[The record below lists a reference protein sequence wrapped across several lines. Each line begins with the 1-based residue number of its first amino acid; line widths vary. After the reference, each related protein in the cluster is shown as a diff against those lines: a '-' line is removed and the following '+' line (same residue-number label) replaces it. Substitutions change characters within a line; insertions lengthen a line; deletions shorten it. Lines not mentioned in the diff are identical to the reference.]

1 MTAKEMQAEAAAYL
15 SRYRSAKKEIK
26 EIERRIERAQL
37 EMMGVK
43 GISYENGD
51 MPKAPSHTSDLSD
64 YMVRIDDLLQDWK
77 AAQIRAITTMREIST
92 AISDVQHDQARRIL
106 MLHFVDG
113 KSYTEI
119 QTIIPCGN
127 NACFCWR
134 RIGLM
139 EIYNK
144 IKPGSLE

>member
-1 MTAKEMQAEAAAYL
+1 MTAKEMQQEAAAYL

-37 EMMGVK
+37 EMMSVK

-77 AAQIRAITTMREIST
+77 AAQVRY
-92 AISDVQHDQARRIL
+92 HDNARDI
-106 MLHFVDG
+106 HG
-113 KSYTEI
+113 H
-119 QTIIPCGN
+119 
-127 NACFCWR
+127 
-134 RIGLM
+134 
-139 EIYNK
+139 
-144 IKPGSLE
+144 